1 MKALVLRIG
10 VVSMLLVSL
19 LAFVPAASA
28 QEHGEEEAAHGDGSS
43 LIGGPDW
50 DDVRSVTLWSL
61 ASIAGGCAALGVL
74 YLFKRKV
81 GGFPENPSW
90 VAPIS
95 IMPSSGLPQDGD
107 TPHDAHSSHAPAH

>member
-1 MKALVLRIG
+1 M
-10 VVSMLLVSL
+10 
-19 LAFVPAASA
+19 PAASA

-61 ASIAGGCAALGVL
+61 ASIAGGCAALGCCTSSSE
-74 YLFKRKV
+74 RSAAS
-81 GGFPENPSW
+81 ENPSW

-107 TPHDAHSSHAPAH
+107 TPHDAHGSHAPAH

>member
-81 GGFPENPSW
+81 GGFPEKPVGFPRNRRRPSR
-90 VAPIS
+90 
-95 IMPSSGLPQDGD
+95 GLPQGCH
-107 TPHDAHSSHAPAH
+107 TPHDAHGSQAPAH